1 MAITLLTK
9 PVFATFPSNF
19 LFLSQISDSI
29 SFEKLEVA
37 LIEGQEAFHP
47 RAVTDFEVSFNI
59 RFSNDAPASV
69 DDRQIVNFRVSILK
83 RNPQF

>member
-1 MAITLLTK
+1 MAITLLAK
-9 PVFATFPSNF
+9 AVFTTFPSN
-19 LFLSQISDSI
+19 FLSQISDSI

-47 RAVTDFEVSFNI
+47 RAVTDFEVSFKI

-69 DDRQIVNFRVSILK
+69 DDRQIVNFRVGILK
-83 RNPQF
+83 RNPQI